1 MDKSMKKKDNRGMSL
16 VEIILVIALMVVVA
30 GITGYGVSMIGQKP
44 VEECA
49 RKVEIALNQNRT
61 NSMGK
66 QGAYLEFHMTDD
78 GRAAFRECW
87 KNVRVEDGSDV
98 HRGTDVVIGAA
109 DVKLRFV
116 YEDATGGESVVT
128 MGTDYIQVS
137 FKRDSGSLVERVDED
152 GKVWF
157 LDRIEIYK
165 GEGHVK
171 IVSID
176 KLTGK
181 VTLQ

>member
-1 MDKSMKKKDNRGMSL
+1 MKKAVKKNDNRGMSL
-16 VEIILVIALMVVVA
+16 VEIILVIALMIVVA
-30 GITGYGVSMIGQKP
+30 GVTGYGVSLIGQKP

-66 QGAYLEFHMTDD
+66 KVAYLEFYMTASDSS
-78 GRAAFRECW
+78 GRVAFREYSQSA
-87 KNVRVEDGSDV
+87 RESDV
-98 HRGTDVVIGAA
+98 REGAEAVIGAS

-116 YEDATGGESVVT
+116 YKNVEGVESVVP
-128 MGTDYIQVS
+128 MGTAPIKVS
-137 FKRDSGSLVERVDED
+137 FKRDSGSLVEEGSGLV
-152 GKVWF
+152 
-157 LDRIEIYK
+157 LDRIEVYK
-165 GEGHVK
+165 GEGHIK
-171 IVSID
+171 TISID